1 MSKNL
6 DIAVFFGILT
16 VSIAIEKVHK
26 MTDISNTEY
35 ITINKDGIFVGG
47 KPATTYRGKHI
58 YCLNAVRDYFS
69 GIQRLNKNV
78 AELYVLSSATRG
90 EYAVTGNPSCKS
102 GPNVW
107 CRVLLSDGR
116 LGVWVFAYT
125 SSSAANCAY
134 NCARI
139 CADLVRHNADFRS
152 AVFWAT
158 NEQGTKPVT
167 QPEAELKQKLQDT
180 DLSKLVGKPVQ
191 LNGYE
196 IVVRKLAETQQ
207 IKR

>member
-1 MSKNL
+1 MA
-6 DIAVFFGILT
+6 DIP
-16 VSIAIEKVHK
+16 
-26 MTDISNTEY
+26 NTEY
-35 ITINKDGIFVGG
+35 ITINKDDVFVGG
-47 KPATTYRGKHI
+47 KPAIKYRGKHI

-78 AELYVLSSATRG
+78 AELHVLSSATRG

-116 LGVWVFAYT
+116 LGAWVFAYT
-125 SSSAANCAY
+125 SSSAAYCANFCTYNCAY
-134 NCARI
+134 Y
-139 CADLVRHNADFRS
+139 VRGNADFRS
-152 AVFWAT
+152 AVLGAT
-158 NEQGTKPVT
+158 IKKQNVKPVT